1 MRVKRD
7 NCHGYITVFLSLTLT
22 LLLSF
27 VLTVIEGT
35 RISAIR
41 MKFECVADIGMNSV
55 LAEYHREL
63 LKQYDLLF
71 VDTSYGKSPSIANT
85 EVHLKNYIRKNLEG
99 NNEYGLGKNRDFLSM
114 QIEAADIIEY
124 SIASDEEG
132 DVLKRQVTDY
142 MDDYPVEALLDKL
155 TGHKT
160 QVDSLGL
167 ETRDLAGERESRE
180 AEIEE
185 IGLPM
190 QEVEEGVFE
199 EVPLNNPA
207 DIANATRSIGVLNL
221 VIEDIGSISS
231 LKISPEQYISHRSL
245 MQGSGLCEEAVR
257 IGGAPNDLLY
267 LAYLFEKCGY
277 YGKQKEDSLLQYQ
290 IEYLIAGQETD
301 WQNLEQVARRLLR
314 WREVAN
320 FIYLLSDGSKMAQA
334 EAMALA
340 LAAVTLNPELTEP
353 VKYTIL
359 FAWAYVESLQ
369 DVKDLLGGGKVP
381 LMKSAGDWKT
391 GIDSIKDV
399 KGSLTNTGGGSGLSY
414 REYLEIMLFMTNDHD
429 RTFRSMDL
437 MEMDI
442 RKTPGNSGFRI
453 DGCFDTYR
461 ARLTVSSR
469 FGYQYEMERLYGF
482 Y

>member
-1 MRVKRD
+1 MKAKG
-7 NCHGYITVFLSLTLT
+7 NCQGYITVFLSLTLT
-22 LLLSF
+22 LLLSL
-27 VLTVIEGT
+27 VLTVIEGA

-41 MKFECVADIGMNSV
+41 MKFECAADIGMNSV

-63 LKQYDLLF
+63 LEQYDLLF
-71 VDTSYGKSPSIANT
+71 VDTSYGHSPSIGNT
-85 EVHLKNYIRKNLEG
+85 EAHLRNYIQKNLEG
-99 NNEYGLGKNRDFLSM
+99 KTGYGFGKTRDFLNM
-114 QIEAADIIEY
+114 QAEAADIIEY

-132 DVLKRQVTDY
+132 NVLKRQVTDY
-142 MDDYPVEALLDKL
+142 MADYPIGALLEKL
-155 TGHKT
+155 TGHKA
-160 QVDSLGL
+160 QLDGLGL
-167 ETRDLAGERESRE
+167 ETRNLEGERQSRE

-185 IGLPM
+185 IGLPV

-221 VIEDIGSISS
+221 VVEDIGSISAV
-231 LKISPEQYISHRSL
+231 KISPEQYISHRTL
-245 MQGSGLCEEAVR
+245 MKGSGVCEEAVR
-257 IGGAPNDLLY
+257 VGGAPNDLLY
-267 LAYLFEKCGY
+267 LSYLFEKCGY
-277 YGKQKEDSLLQYQ
+277 YGNQKENSLLQYQ
-290 IEYLIAGQETD
+290 IEYLIEGQDTD
-301 WQNLEQVARRLLR
+301 WKNLEQVAKRLLR

-320 FIYLLSDGSKMAQA
+320 FIYLLSDGAKMAEA

-340 LAAVTLNPELTEP
+340 LTAVTLSPELAEP

-369 DVKDLLGGGKVP
+369 DVKDLLRGGKIP
-381 LMKSAGDWKT
+381 LMKTSADWKT
-391 GIDSIKDV
+391 GISSIENIR
-399 KGSLTNTGGGSGLSY
+399 GSLRDTSGSGNGLSY
-414 REYLEIMLFMTNDHD
+414 KEYLEIMLFMTGDHD

-442 RKTPGNSGFRI
+442 RKTPGNSRFRI

-461 ARLTVSSR
+461 ARLAVSSG
-469 FGYQYEMERLYGF
+469 FGYRYELERLYGF